1 MTTKMA
7 STHGGSLGREKE
19 NIAPEKNSCGWLSTR
34 KYVKETWMIVVL
46 RIYEFIFFIIIE
58 RLSASRK
65 STMQCLDKS
74 DHGNYIEVFQ
84 S

>member
-34 KYVKETWMIVVL
+34 KYVTETSMIVRFTYI
-46 RIYEFIFFIIIE
+46 RIHILYYNREAKRFKEINKAMSGLK
-58 RLSASRK
+58 RSR
-65 STMQCLDKS
+65 
-74 DHGNYIEVFQ
+74 
-84 S
+84 